1 MMKAQSSKYRELSLY
16 CTCTPHGDKIQYP
29 TEIKVNVP
37 QISQIYTDVIL

>member
-1 MMKAQSSKYRELSLY
+1 MTNLLNSNDEGSILDASGIEPLLY
-16 CTCTPHGDKIQYP
+16 LYP